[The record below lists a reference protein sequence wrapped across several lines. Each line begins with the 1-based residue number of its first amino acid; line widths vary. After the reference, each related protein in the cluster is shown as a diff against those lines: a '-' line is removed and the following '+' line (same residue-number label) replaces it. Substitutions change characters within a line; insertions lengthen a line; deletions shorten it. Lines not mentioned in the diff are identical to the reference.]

1 MGKLYFGIL
10 REEIIY
16 LYKRN
21 RIESTFLWCQI
32 FLSCQIYIYI
42 YVRGKNGDVFRL
54 KRWKKVCGRKEVFH
68 DFVCSC
74 CHMQYWSS
82 WLVNWTGRWEQRVKR
97 FPFWSWVTL
106 YVPTQ
111 TVLYCSTRIEPAY
124 SVCLTFRAHTPN
136 TLIDRI

>member
-1 MGKLYFGIL
+1 MWVNYILEFWEKKLSTCIK
-10 REEIIY
+10 EIV
-16 LYKRN
+16 LN
-21 RIESTFLWCQI
+21 Q
-32 FLSCQIYIYI
+32 LSFDVKFFSRVKYIYI